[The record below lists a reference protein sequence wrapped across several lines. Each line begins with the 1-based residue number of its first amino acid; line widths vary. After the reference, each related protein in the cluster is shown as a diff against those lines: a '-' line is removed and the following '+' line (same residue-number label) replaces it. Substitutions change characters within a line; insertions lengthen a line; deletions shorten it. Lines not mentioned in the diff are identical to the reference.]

1 VTVPASGHVVA
12 EWGFL
17 PHGTGFGRIEEPI
30 AASLAA
36 AAAASPL
43 AGRSGV
49 GVLEHRRDGLAA
61 KGIVGVV
68 STRGA
73 SLEILPKITSAHES
87 VERPTG
93 DADALRA
100 RLIHMLSVAFDLRIH
115 PGAMAGL
122 GEQREIVLDLLIRL
136 FAERLSQALRDGL
149 PRRYVRRHEDR
160 PALRGRLD
168 VVRQFSI
175 LAAQPHRLACRF
187 DELSADIALN
197 RIMKAAV
204 DRLGRAGRSEA
215 TARALR
221 PLQVAYADVSTVPRR
236 QLPWAD
242 VVLDRTNTRWRD
254 LLRWAELF
262 LGDRFQTTHLGS
274 GVGVSLLFPMHE
286 LFERY
291 CTRRLRAALVDTGL
305 TVRGQGGRRPCLR
318 TVAGVPLFETRPDI
332 LVMRGDAVVHIVDT
346 KWKRI
351 TSPDDDPKRGIS
363 QADVYQMMAYGRI
376 YGCRDVTL
384 LYPHHEDLGCH
395 DGMLASHRVAGTD
408 DHRLHVSTFNV
419 ASDADDRTQLCA
431 LASGTRLTGVSPAP
445 LLHRQFS

>member
-1 VTVPASGHVVA
+1 MTSAASVHVVA
-12 EWGFL
+12 EWGLL
-17 PHGTGFGRIEEPI
+17 PHGTGPGRIEEPV

-43 AGRSGV
+43 AGRNGV

-68 STRGA
+68 ATRGA
-73 SLEILPKITSAHES
+73 SLEILPKITSEHES
-87 VERPTG
+87 VERPIG

-100 RLIHMLSVAFDLRIH
+100 RLIHMLSVAFDLPIH
-115 PGAMAGL
+115 AGAMAAL
-122 GEQREIVLDLLIRL
+122 GEQRRVVLDPLIRL
-136 FAERLSQALRDGL
+136 FAERLARALRDGL
-149 PRRYVRRHEDR
+149 PRRYVRRHEDS

-168 VVRQFSI
+168 VVRQFST

-204 DRLGRAGRSEA
+204 DRVGCAGRSEA

-236 QLPWAD
+236 RLAWGD
-242 VVLDRTNTRWRD
+242 VVLDRTNTRWRE

-274 GVGVSLLFPMHE
+274 EKGVSLLFPMHE

-305 TVRGQGGRRPCLR
+305 SVTGQGGRRPCLR

-332 LVMRGDAVVHIVDT
+332 LVMRGNAVVHIVDT

-351 TSPDDDPKRGIS
+351 TSPDDDPKCGIS

-384 LYPHHEDLGCH
+384 LYPHHEGLGCR
-395 DGMLASHRVAGTD
+395 DGMLSSQRVAGTD
-408 DHRLHVSTFNV
+408 NHRLHVSTFDL
-419 ASDADDRTQLCA
+419 ASEADDRRRLRA
-431 LASGTRLTGVSPAP
+431 LASVTRLPEVPPARLLRRP
-445 LLHRQFS
+445 LS